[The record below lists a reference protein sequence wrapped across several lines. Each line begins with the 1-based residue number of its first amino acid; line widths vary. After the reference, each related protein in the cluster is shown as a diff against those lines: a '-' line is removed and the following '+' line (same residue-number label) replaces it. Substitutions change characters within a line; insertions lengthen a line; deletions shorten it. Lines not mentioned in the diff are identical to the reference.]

1 MYTRI
6 VQLFSAALLAVS
18 LVAALPAAADTAG
31 GDGIVRVKSAYPLDE
46 TVVRLK
52 QDIAAKG
59 IRFFQEIDQHKLA
72 ADAGVKVLPSTLLV
86 FGNPPLGTQFLNA
99 KQQAGID
106 WPVRLLVQQ
115 DEKGDVWAMYT
126 DFIWIAQRH
135 GVKAADRK
143 PFETASGVIASITS
157 SVAAK

>member
-1 MYTRI
+1 MLTLI
-6 VQLFSAALLAVS
+6 VRYLSAALLAVS

-59 IRFFQEIDQHKLA
+59 IRFFQEIDQYKLA
-72 ADAGVKVLPSTLLV
+72 ADAGIKVLPSTLLV

-115 DEKGDVWAMYT
+115 DEKGDVWAIYT

-157 SVAAK
+157 SVTAK

>member
-1 MYTRI
+1 MFARI
-6 VQLFSAALLAVS
+6 VKLCSAAALALGLAWS
-18 LVAALPAAADTAG
+18 ASAAAD
-31 GDGIVRVKSAYPLDE
+31 GDGIVRVRSAYPLDE

-52 QDIAAKG
+52 QDIAGKG
-59 IRFFQEIDQHKLA
+59 IRFFQEIDQHRLA
-72 ADAGVKVLPSTLLV
+72 ADAGIKTLPSTLLV

-99 KQQAGID
+99 KPEAGID

-115 DEKGDVWAMYT
+115 DAKGDVWAIYT
-126 DFIWIAQRH
+126 DFLWIAERH

-157 SVAAK
+157 SVKAK

>member
-1 MYTRI
+1 MFTRI
-6 VQLFSAALLAVS
+6 VKLCSAAALALGLAWS
-18 LVAALPAAADTAG
+18 ASAAAD
-31 GDGIVRVKSAYPLDE
+31 GDGIVRVRSAYPLDE

-52 QDIAAKG
+52 QDIAGKG
-59 IRFFQEIDQHKLA
+59 IRFFQEIDQHRLA
-72 ADAGVKVLPSTLLV
+72 ADAGIKTLPSTLLV

-99 KQQAGID
+99 KPEAGID

-115 DEKGDVWAMYT
+115 DAKGDVWAIYT
-126 DFIWIAQRH
+126 DFLWIAERH

-157 SVAAK
+157 SVKAK